1 MRRGVFDNQCQ
12 FCLIWASLFP
22 AFLTSF
28 LQKERRKST
37 INNKFNNLLI
47 LKICQIVNLPL
58 ASSFSCKAA
67 LISMMPVF
75 LMNSGRSNG
84 GFSIPRLPCK

>member
-28 LQKERRKST
+28 LQKERRESS
-37 INNKFNNLLI
+37 INNTFYNLIKELVI
-47 LKICQIVNLPL
+47 LPL